1 MIKIDTPATT
11 SSPTGP
17 MLERFI
23 GEQVQTCLPRE
34 LDKEVDDL
42 LGRGRHAR
50 RSADAAVGYGN
61 GYGKPR

>member
-1 MIKIDTPATT
+1 
-11 SSPTGP
+11 

-23 GEQVQTCLPRE
+23 GEQVQTCLPRV

-50 RSADAAVGYGN
+50 RSAGAAVGYDN